1 MLKSNNFPGEVAEF
15 LQSEWGISHLFPPQK
30 EALEPLMK
38 GQNGLICIPTASGKS
53 LLAYLSIIK
62 QIIVMKPGTQAIYIV
77 PLKALAR
84 EKYEDLTALSEK
96 LGIRVSLGV
105 GDAGEEGYGIHRS
118 DIMVCTSEKLDSMI
132 RTNNTFLANVS
143 IVIADEFHLLNDVS
157 RGPTL
162 EINMTRILQLPN
174 KPQIVALSAT
184 VGNAKALANWLDA
197 ELIESDWR
205 PIDLEYATMAQLE
218 VEPRLVQSQNNNSH
232 LKPPRT
238 LSGPK
243 SSPSWAVLKDTI
255 ESSGQLLIFVGT
267 RKSAQSEAKKLS
279 ERLNKFFI
287 KKDLNLLDEA
297 KKLSEKI
304 KSNASSSMG
313 DELASVIKGGVAF
326 HHAGLTSFQRK
337 LIEDGFRQ
345 RKILALIATPTLAA
359 GVNLPAQRVLVRD
372 VKRWDGGFMR
382 PLPVMEVRQMMG
394 RAGRPQYD
402 KTGEAWILAKGND
415 QFEHADELSER
426 YIHGDV
432 EEVVSKLSHEPA
444 LRFHLL
450 SMIANGGLET
460 RKEIGLFFSST
471 FLGQSYGDIALSEQI
486 DEMLNWLVDQ
496 RFIRS
501 TGVDEKIRN
510 ETDSV
515 EEWDD
520 EIPEWA
526 LAAKS
531 SVGVSLSKP
540 SRSTEAQFGFSKA
553 SAYRELIQSSQ
564 PRTIH
569 IGTKY
574 KATDIGIRVSTLY
587 IDPLSA
593 SILLQG
599 MRRAVRRRVRGIEVV
614 TTFGLTHLV
623 TRTPDF
629 FALWAKSSDL
639 SPDSELS
646 LKSSLHNDEY
656 LDKAVLEENHL
667 GQVKSAWC
675 LEMWMEEDELRAIEK
690 KLGVSP
696 GDIYYRI
703 DLSTW
708 LLYASRE
715 LLRIDDVF
723 AGHHQ
728 KTIDELSREL
738 DLLRQRIRSGCKP
751 DLLDLVSLKGIG
763 RARARTLASMGVR
776 QPSQLLS
783 MSKNQLSKLKS
794 LRGWGPKIVENLLNQ
809 VKSYKI
815 NHHLTEKARFDDEPL
830 PGEEH
835 IS

>member
-1 MLKSNNFPGEVAEF
+1 
-15 LQSEWGISHLFPPQK
+15 
-30 EALEPLMK
+30 
-38 GQNGLICIPTASGKS
+38 
-53 LLAYLSIIK
+53 
-62 QIIVMKPGTQAIYIV
+62 
-77 PLKALAR
+77 
-84 EKYEDLTALSEK
+84 
-96 LGIRVSLGV
+96 
-105 GDAGEEGYGIHRS
+105 
-118 DIMVCTSEKLDSMI
+118 
-132 RTNNTFLANVS
+132 
-143 IVIADEFHLLNDVS
+143 
-157 RGPTL
+157 
-162 EINMTRILQLPN
+162 
-174 KPQIVALSAT
+174 
-184 VGNAKALANWLDA
+184 
-197 ELIESDWR
+197 
-205 PIDLEYATMAQLE
+205 
-218 VEPRLVQSQNNNSH
+218 
-232 LKPPRT
+232 
-238 LSGPK
+238 
-243 SSPSWAVLKDTI
+243 
-255 ESSGQLLIFVGT
+255 
-267 RKSAQSEAKKLS
+267 
-279 ERLNKFFI
+279 
-287 KKDLNLLDEA
+287 
-297 KKLSEKI
+297 
-304 KSNASSSMG
+304 
-313 DELASVIKGGVAF
+313 
-326 HHAGLTSFQRK
+326 
-337 LIEDGFRQ
+337 
-345 RKILALIATPTLAA
+345 
-359 GVNLPAQRVLVRD
+359 
-372 VKRWDGGFMR
+372 
-382 PLPVMEVRQMMG
+382 
-394 RAGRPQYD
+394 
-402 KTGEAWILAKGND
+402 
-415 QFEHADELSER
+415 
-426 YIHGDV
+426 
-432 EEVVSKLSHEPA
+432 
-444 LRFHLL
+444 
-450 SMIANGGLET
+450 
-460 RKEIGLFFSST
+460 
-471 FLGQSYGDIALSEQI
+471 
-486 DEMLNWLVDQ
+486 MLNWLVDQ

-540 SRSTEAQFGFSKA
+540 SRSTDAQFGFSKA

-564 PRTIH
+564 PRTID

-574 KATDIGIRVSTLY
+574 KATDVGSRVSTLY

-629 FALWAKSSDL
+629 FAMWAKSSDL

-675 LEMWMEEDELRAIEK
+675 LEMWMEEVELRAIEK

-728 KTIDELSREL
+728 ETIDELSREL

-776 QPSQLLS
+776 LPSQLLS

-815 NHHLTEKARFDDEPL
+815 NHLIEKARFDDEPL

>member
-1 MLKSNNFPGEVAEF
+1 MLKSNNFPEEVAKF
-15 LQSEWGISHLFPPQK
+15 LHSGWGISHLFPPQK
-30 EALEPLMK
+30 EALKPLME
-38 GQNGLICIPTASGKS
+38 GQNALICIPTASGKS

-62 QIIVMKPGTQAIYIV
+62 QIIVMKPGTQAVYIV

-84 EKYEDLTALSEK
+84 EKYEDLKALSEK

-105 GDAGEEGYGIHRS
+105 GDAGEDGRGIHRA

-132 RTNNTFLANVS
+132 RTNNSFLSNVS
-143 IVIADEFHLLNDVS
+143 VVIADEFHLLNDVS

-184 VGNAKALANWLDA
+184 VGNAEALASWLNA
-197 ELIESDWR
+197 KLVESNWR
-205 PIDLEYATMAQLE
+205 PIDLEYATLAQLE
-218 VEPRLVQSQNNNSH
+218 VEPRLVQSQNNNHH

-255 ESSGQLLIFVGT
+255 ASNGQLLIFVGT

-279 ERLNKFFI
+279 ERLNKFVI
-287 KKDLNLLDEA
+287 KEDLNLLDEA
-297 KKLSEKI
+297 KKVGEKI
-304 KSNASSSMG
+304 KSNATSSMG
-313 DELASVIKGGVAF
+313 DELGNVISGGVAF

-345 RKILALIATPTLAA
+345 RKIWALIATPTLAA
-359 GVNLPAQRVLVRD
+359 GVNLPAQRVLIRD

-415 QFEHADELSER
+415 QFELADDLSER

-432 EEVVSKLSHEPA
+432 EDVVSKLSHEPA

-460 RKEIGLFFSST
+460 RKEIGSFFSST
-471 FLGQSYGDIALSEQI
+471 FLGQSYGDIALKEQI

-501 TGVDEKIRN
+501 IGIDKKIDN
-510 ETDSV
+510 ETDLV
-515 EEWDD
+515 EDWDD

-540 SRSTEAQFGFSKA
+540 TPSTEAKFGFSKA
-553 SAYRELIQSSQ
+553 NAYRELNHTNQTHI
-564 PRTIH
+564 IH
-569 IGTKY
+569 QGTKY
-574 KATDIGIRVSTLY
+574 KATDIGSRVSTLY

-593 SILLQG
+593 SILLKG
-599 MRRAVRRRVRGIEVV
+599 MRRAVRRRVRGTEPV

-629 FALWAKSSDL
+629 FAMWAKSSDL
-639 SPDSELS
+639 SPDSEVS
-646 LKSSLHNDEY
+646 LKSSLHYDEY

-675 LEMWMEEDELRAIEK
+675 LEMWMEEVDLRVIEK
-690 KLGVSP
+690 KLGASP

-708 LLYASRE
+708 LLFASRE

-728 KTIDELSREL
+728 QTIDELSKEL
-738 DLLRQRIRSGCKP
+738 DLLRQRIRSGCKA
-751 DLLDLVSLKGIG
+751 DLLDLVSLKGVG

-783 MSKNQLSKLKS
+783 MSKNQVSKLKS
-794 LRGWGPKIVENLLNQ
+794 LRGWGPKIVENLIDQ
-809 VKSYKI
+809 VKSYKV
-815 NHHLTEKARFDDEPL
+815 NHLAERPRSDDEPL

-835 IS
+835 LS

>member
-1 MLKSNNFPGEVAEF
+1 M
-15 LQSEWGISHLFPPQK
+15 
-30 EALEPLMK
+30 
-38 GQNGLICIPTASGKS
+38 
-53 LLAYLSIIK
+53 
-62 QIIVMKPGTQAIYIV
+62 
-77 PLKALAR
+77 
-84 EKYEDLTALSEK
+84 
-96 LGIRVSLGV
+96 
-105 GDAGEEGYGIHRS
+105 
-118 DIMVCTSEKLDSMI
+118 
-132 RTNNTFLANVS
+132 
-143 IVIADEFHLLNDVS
+143 
-157 RGPTL
+157 
-162 EINMTRILQLPN
+162 
-174 KPQIVALSAT
+174 
-184 VGNAKALANWLDA
+184 
-197 ELIESDWR
+197 
-205 PIDLEYATMAQLE
+205 
-218 VEPRLVQSQNNNSH
+218 
-232 LKPPRT
+232 
-238 LSGPK
+238 
-243 SSPSWAVLKDTI
+243 
-255 ESSGQLLIFVGT
+255 
-267 RKSAQSEAKKLS
+267 
-279 ERLNKFFI
+279 
-287 KKDLNLLDEA
+287 
-297 KKLSEKI
+297 
-304 KSNASSSMG
+304 
-313 DELASVIKGGVAF
+313 
-326 HHAGLTSFQRK
+326 
-337 LIEDGFRQ
+337 
-345 RKILALIATPTLAA
+345 
-359 GVNLPAQRVLVRD
+359 
-372 VKRWDGGFMR
+372 
-382 PLPVMEVRQMMG
+382 
-394 RAGRPQYD
+394 
-402 KTGEAWILAKGND
+402 
-415 QFEHADELSER
+415 
-426 YIHGDV
+426 
-432 EEVVSKLSHEPA
+432 
-444 LRFHLL
+444 
-450 SMIANGGLET
+450 
-460 RKEIGLFFSST
+460 
-471 FLGQSYGDIALSEQI
+471 
-486 DEMLNWLVDQ
+486 
-496 RFIRS
+496 
-501 TGVDEKIRN
+501 
-510 ETDSV
+510 
-515 EEWDD
+515 
-520 EIPEWA
+520 
-526 LAAKS
+526 
-531 SVGVSLSKP
+531 
-540 SRSTEAQFGFSKA
+540 
-553 SAYRELIQSSQ
+553 
-564 PRTIH
+564 
-569 IGTKY
+569 
-574 KATDIGIRVSTLY
+574 ATDIGIRVSTLY

-599 MRRAVRRRVRGIEVV
+599 MRRAVRRRVRGIEAV

-815 NHHLTEKARFDDEPL
+815 NHLTEKARFDDEPL